1 MARLANRKA
10 VSSPP
15 AIANIDEQLDEVVMD
30 SKVFM
35 KDCELLALAPLTDVG
50 DSDLFSKQKVSLID
64 EGEIQW
70 DFILHNGED
79 LHFRNK
85 LIRLQDGALS
95 AFKKYMRSALRMKLE
110 E

>member
-1 MARLANRKA
+1 
-10 VSSPP
+10 
-15 AIANIDEQLDEVVMD
+15 MD

>member
-1 MARLANRKA
+1 MG
-10 VSSPP
+10 
-15 AIANIDEQLDEVVMD
+15 

>member
-1 MARLANRKA
+1 
-10 VSSPP
+10 
-15 AIANIDEQLDEVVMD
+15 MD
-30 SKVFM
+30 SKGFM
-35 KDCELLALAPLTDVG
+35 KDHELLALAPLAGVG
-50 DSDLFSKQKVSLID
+50 DGELFSKQKVSLID

-70 DFILHNGED
+70 DFILHNGKD

-95 AFKKYMRSALRMKLE
+95 KYKDYMRSILSTELE